1 MKPKNIP
8 LTESEY
14 LSYTTS
20 ADPRLLPFLKLNLT
34 IFLLFIDPSVSSPT
48 IKKEEDL
55 PDFECGYCSQ
65 KFLIQEQL
73 EMHIKNEHIE
83 EVFECKYCDKN
94 FDDEDE
100 LEEHLEAHLGKFIVI
115 KV

>member
-1 MKPKNIP
+1 MKPCNFNFPSTWRFFAQNNFFLI
-8 LTESEY
+8 L
-14 LSYTTS
+14 
-20 ADPRLLPFLKLNLT
+20 DPA
-34 IFLLFIDPSVSSPT
+34 VSSPT
-48 IKKEEDL
+48 IKKEEVL
-55 PDFECGYCSQ
+55 PDFECGYCNQ

-100 LEEHLEAHLGKFIVI
+100 LEEHLEAHLGNFTVFQL
-115 KV
+115 